1 MVDIGEIVQAL
12 LFGLFGALTA
22 ALAAIIGP
30 TYDNV
35 VVPELQVGQLF
46 PPLGP
51 GGPGDPVYLSQAAKF
66 SSFTLVT
73 LVDPLIAVVAIG
85 IGGVYLTK
93 AVWSRSAAWADGLI
107 ARFVVAVVLANFTVP
122 IAGGI
127 LGLAGAMY
135 PTVAGYDGGAWQH
148 WINLAG
154 YGEFSYSWSNGA
166 LTFVLVLVQFS
177 LVLLLALAIA
187 LRDALLAVLLVL
199 LPLFTIVW
207 PIRPFSTLAKRGW
220 LLFVELAFLP
230 CVLVIPLELAVGS
243 PNVELLVAYL
253 SIALASPFLL
263 SMSGTQLSSFGFP
276 NVGSTVSNGV
286 ERGLMQASRGPAAG
300 LQAFSGSGGGGA
312 GSTGSALQGSSRSVA
327 GASMPVAAPILMADA
342 LGRGAAHLARHIRGS
357 VETSTRRFAPVAR
370 GGGG

>member
-1 MVDIGEIVQAL
+1 MVDVGEIVQAI
-12 LFGLFGALTA
+12 LFGLFAGLTA

-30 TYDNV
+30 TYDNL

-51 GGPGDPVYLSQAAKF
+51 VGPGDPTYLSQAAKF
-66 SSFTLVT
+66 SSFTLAT

-85 IGGVYLTK
+85 IGCVYLAK
-93 AVWSRSAAWADGLI
+93 AVWPRSPAWADGLI

-127 LGLAGAMY
+127 LGFAGAIY
-135 PTVAGYDGGAWQH
+135 PGVAGYDGGAWQH
-148 WINLAG
+148 WENLAG
-154 YGEFSYSWSNGA
+154 NGEFSYSWGNGA
-166 LTFVLVLVQFS
+166 LTFVLAFVQFS

-187 LRDALLAVLLVL
+187 LRDALLSVLLVL

-220 LLFVELAFLP
+220 LLFIELAFLP
-230 CVLVIPLELAVGS
+230 CVLIVPLELAVGS
-243 PNVELLVAYL
+243 PNVGLLVAFL

-263 SMSGTQLSSFGFP
+263 SMSGTSLSSFGFP
-276 NVGSTVSNGV
+276 NVGSTLSNGV
-286 ERGLMQASRGPAAG
+286 ERGLASASKGPVSG
-300 LQAFSGSGGGGA
+300 VQAFSSSGGGGSGGA
-312 GSTGSALQGSSRSVA
+312 GAALQGSSRSLS
-327 GASMPVAAPILMADA
+327 GASITAAAPIAVADA
-342 LGRGAAHLARHIRGS
+342 IGRGAAHLARHIRGS
-357 VETSTRRFAPVAR
+357 METSTRRFAPVDR